1 MVDNICCNIAQSAHA
16 NQLLR
21 FVFSR
26 TSFLQSKTISLFNSA
41 TLQKYS
47 GTSRG
52 LPVFDSFANLVK
64 QGEQK
69 ALLLQLRHFLISFLL
84 IFLKALSFSE
94 LNQISAQDFSLMF
107 PQIYDCQPAQG

>member
-1 MVDNICCNIAQSAHA
+1 MVDNMFCNIAQSAHA

-52 LPVFDSFANLVK
+52 LPVFDD
-64 QGEQK
+64 
-69 ALLLQLRHFLISFLL
+69 
-84 IFLKALSFSE
+84 IFNS
-94 LNQISAQDFSLMF
+94 LNEVVYADNRKIDTKKKKIRYNIF
-107 PQIYDCQPAQG
+107 